1 MLERAW
7 IMLVCHGLTWDIS
20 IAMKL
25 LYRGMLTDFFGYRR
39 GILMDFSRNL
49 SKGKVAVKPFLNPD
63 TVR

>member
-1 MLERAW
+1 MLECAW
-7 IMLVCHGLTWDIS
+7 IMLVCHGLARDIS

-25 LYRGMLTDFFGYRR
+25 LYRGMFTDFFGYRR
-39 GILMDFSRNL
+39 RILMDFSGDL